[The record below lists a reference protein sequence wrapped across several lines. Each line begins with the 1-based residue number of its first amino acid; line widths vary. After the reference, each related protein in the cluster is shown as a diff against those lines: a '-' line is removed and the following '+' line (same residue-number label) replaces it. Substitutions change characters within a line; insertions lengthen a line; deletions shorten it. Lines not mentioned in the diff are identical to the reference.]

1 MTHRR
6 SAARSTTPR
15 PSAPHS
21 ASPSPLSQRTHSSNP
36 RLLILQ
42 DLLKDLNIAEM
53 TIRRL
58 QGELE
63 QKDAALYAREAD
75 LQQVREEKGE
85 VQRMLGPE
93 VELIT
98 HV

>member
-1 MTHRR
+1 MTLRH

-15 PSAPHS
+15 PSAPS
-21 ASPSPLSQRTHSSNP
+21 AASPSPLSQRTHSSNP
-36 RLLILQ
+36 RLLVLQ
-42 DLLKDLNIAEM
+42 DLLEDLNIAEM

-63 QKDAALYAREAD
+63 QRDAALYAREAD
-75 LQQVREEKGE
+75 LQQLREEKGE
-85 VQRMLGPE
+85 LQRTLGPR